1 MNKTFIV
8 LFFLLLPLFG
18 HTAELIADKSVLAER
33 NCFRQNFSGYDTWR
47 ESMARKYQNKFK
59 TEAKIKRAL
68 ARFDRTFTQEAFST
82 FKEQLTCQTF
92 EYLVDGIKVNG
103 FIIKPKGSTEKLPVV
118 IYNRGGNGDY
128 SAVKFASMMRNLF
141 PIAWEG
147 FVIIGSQYRGTFY
160 KDKTHDDEFGGQD
173 VNDVTALFKLIP
185 SIAGADDKRI
195 GMLGASRGGMQTYLA
210 LKQTDKVKAV
220 AVIAGKSDAI
230 VGLKQRP
237 IMERVYKKRIPN
249 YAQNKQAELE
259 KRSVLYWLDKIPQDV
274 PILLLHGMSDER
286 VSVEQSIT
294 LAEALEKA
302 DIPHKLV
309 LYPGDN
315 HGLVQNKAKA
325 TQEIVAW
332 FNAYL

>member
-1 MNKTFIV
+1 MNKTLIA

-18 HTAELIADKSVLAER
+18 HTAELIADKSVLTER
-33 NCFRQNFSGYDTWR
+33 DCFGRNFANYDSWR
-47 ESMARKYQNKFK
+47 LLISDKLSK
-59 TEAKIKRAL
+59 KIKNVDMRAKRL
-68 ARFDRTFTQEAFST
+68 AVFDRQFTAADFNR
-82 FKEQLTCQTF
+82 FKAGLSCRNFQ
-92 EYLVDGIKVNG
+92 YVVDGNKVKG
-103 FIIKPKGSTEKLPVV
+103 FIIEPKNITEKLPVV
-118 IYNRGGNGDY
+118 IYNRGGNGDFCG
-128 SAVKFASMMRNLF
+128 VVFASMVRNLF
-141 PIAWEG
+141 PIAEQG
-147 FVIIGSQYRGTFY
+147 FIIIGSQYLGTFY
-160 KDKTHDDEFGGQD
+160 KDKTHDDEFGGKD
-173 VNDVTALFKLIP
+173 VDDVMALIKLIP
-185 SIAGADDKRI
+185 SIAGADENRV
-195 GMLGASRGGMQTYLA
+195 GMLGASRGGMQTYLT
-210 LKQTDKVKAV
+210 LKQTDEVKAV

-294 LAEALEKA
+294 LAEVLEKA
-302 DIPHKLV
+302 DMPHKLV

-315 HGLVQNKAKA
+315 HGLVQNKEKA

-332 FNAYL
+332 FNTYL

>member
-1 MNKTFIV
+1 MV
-8 LFFLLLPLFG
+8 
-18 HTAELIADKSVLAER
+18 
-33 NCFRQNFSGYDTWR
+33 
-47 ESMARKYQNKFK
+47 
-59 TEAKIKRAL
+59 
-68 ARFDRTFTQEAFST
+68 
-82 FKEQLTCQTF
+82 
-92 EYLVDGIKVNG
+92 
-103 FIIKPKGSTEKLPVV
+103 
-118 IYNRGGNGDY
+118 
-128 SAVKFASMMRNLF
+128 RNLF
-141 PIAWEG
+141 PIAEQG
-147 FVIIGSQYRGTFY
+147 FVIIGSQYRGTFS
-160 KDKTHDDEFGGQD
+160 KNKAVDDEFGGKD
-173 VNDVTALFKLIP
+173 VDDVMALIKLIP
-185 SIAGADDKRI
+185 SIAGADENRV
-195 GMLGASRGGMQTYLA
+195 GMLGASRGGMQTYLT

-220 AVIAGKSDAI
+220 AVIAGVSDLVI
-230 VGLKQRP
+230 GVEERP
-237 IMERVYKKRIPN
+237 VMAKVHQKRIPN

-302 DIPHKLV
+302 DIPHNLV

>member
-1 MNKTFIV
+1 MNKTLIA
-8 LFFLLLPLFG
+8 LFFLITPLFG
-18 HTAELIADKSVLAER
+18 NTAELISDKSVLAEK
-33 NCFRQNFSGYDTWR
+33 NCFRQNFSDYDTWR

-59 TEAKIKRAL
+59 TEVKIKRAL
-68 ARFDRTFTQEAFST
+68 ARFDKTFTQEAFAA

-103 FIIKPKGSTEKLPVV
+103 FIIKPKGSTEKLPVL
-118 IYNRGGNGDY
+118 IYNRGGNGDF
-128 SAVKFASMMRNLF
+128 SAVKFTSMMHNLF
-141 PIAWEG
+141 PIAREG

-160 KDKTHDDEFGGQD
+160 KDKTHDDEFGGKD
-173 VNDVTALFKLIP
+173 INDVTALIKLIP
-185 SIAGADDKRI
+185 SITGADENRV
-195 GMLGASRGGMQTYLA
+195 GMLGASRGGMQTYLT
-210 LKQTDKVKAV
+210 LKQTGKVKAV
-220 AVIAGKSDAI
+220 AVIAGVADLAI
-230 VGLKQRP
+230 QLEERP
-237 IMERVYKKRIPN
+237 RMERVYKKRIPN

-259 KRSVLYWLDKIPQDV
+259 KRSVLFWLEKIPQDV

-286 VSVEQSIT
+286 VSVEQSIM

-302 DIPHKLV
+302 DMPHKLV

-325 TQEIVAW
+325 TQKIVAW